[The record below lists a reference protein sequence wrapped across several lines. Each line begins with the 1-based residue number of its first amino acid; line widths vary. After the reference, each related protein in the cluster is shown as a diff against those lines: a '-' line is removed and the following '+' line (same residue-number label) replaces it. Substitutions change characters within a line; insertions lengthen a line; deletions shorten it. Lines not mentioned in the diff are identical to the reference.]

1 MDKRPLVNWS
11 TLYIRDTMEKMRN
24 KIIDTNTGT
33 REFESLNESKQNQF
47 YSEMQRELDMRED
60 EGKI

>member
-1 MDKRPLVNWS
+1 
-11 TLYIRDTMEKMRN
+11 MEKMRN